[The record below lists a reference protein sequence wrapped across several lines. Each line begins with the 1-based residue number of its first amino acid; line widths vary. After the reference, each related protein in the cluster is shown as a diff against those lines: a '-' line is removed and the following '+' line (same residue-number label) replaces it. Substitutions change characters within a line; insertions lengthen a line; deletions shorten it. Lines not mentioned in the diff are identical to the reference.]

1 MARGALCDGQT
12 AKSRGPSAP
21 SAGSNEDRV
30 RAETFAAAIGKIFLV
45 SFGGAASER
54 SLIDDC
60 LQEMAATNEELARA
74 VDTLSALQAIAE
86 RARTVTNADY
96 AAVATFADSPILQR
110 FIYTGIDEQL
120 ARRLGSPPEG
130 RGLLGL
136 LTQQSVPLRLDDLRQ
151 HESFTGWPDGHPE
164 MGPFLGMPILA
175 SGRPIGSL
183 YMTRRVGGAPFTA
196 RDELSAAVLALQ
208 AAQQLNMATVR
219 DRLARMYLLEERERF
234 ARDLHD
240 GTIQSLYALGL
251 ELDSLAQR
259 EDFPAEARQ
268 GLDSA
273 VERLNELIGD
283 IRSYINLL
291 ESENPPH
298 SPELSRDIHFVVRQ
312 LVPPGVDTI
321 VNVTAAALREM
332 TSHQAEQ
339 LLYIT
344 REAISNAVRHGNPTK
359 IAIDIRQSAD
369 ETTLTIQDNGI
380 GFDPATQRTGLG
392 AVTMRTRAEA
402 LGGVLS
408 IIGIPG
414 MGTTVRVAI
423 PRGETEAEEQ

>member
-1 MARGALCDGQT
+1 MRIV
-12 AKSRGPSAP
+12 
-21 SAGSNEDRV
+21 SAG
-30 RAETFAAAIGKIFLV
+30 
-45 SFGGAASER
+45 GGAASER
-54 SLIDDC
+54 SLIEDC

-74 VDTLSALQAIAE
+74 IDTMSALRAIAE

-110 FIYTGIDEQL
+110 FIYTGIDEDV
-120 ARRLGSPPEG
+120 ARKLGNPPVG

-136 LTQQSVPLRLDDLRQ
+136 LSKRDVPLRLDDLRE
-151 HESFTGWPDGHPE
+151 HESFTGWPAGHPE
-164 MGPFLGMPILA
+164 MGPFIGMPILA
-175 SGRPIGSL
+175 GGRSIGSL
-183 YMTRRVGGAPFTA
+183 YMTRRVGAPPFTT
-196 RDELSAAVLALQ
+196 RDELSAGVLALQ
-208 AAQQLNMATVR
+208 AAQQLNVATIR
-219 DRLARMYLLEERERF
+219 DRLARVHLLEERERF

-251 ELDSLAQR
+251 ELDSLAER

-268 GLDSA
+268 GLANA

-291 ESENPPH
+291 EADNPPH

-312 LVPPGVDTI
+312 LVPAGVDTI
-321 VNVTAAALREM
+321 VNITAAALREL
-332 TSHQAEQ
+332 TSYQAEQ

-344 REAISNAVRHGNPTK
+344 REAVSNAVRHGNPTRL
-359 IAIDIRQSAD
+359 AIDLRQSAR
-369 ETTLTIQDNGI
+369 ETTLTVQDNGV

-392 AVTMRTRAEA
+392 TVTMRTRAEA
-402 LGGVLS
+402 LGGTLH

-414 MGTTVRVAI
+414 MGTTVRVVI
-423 PRGETEAEEQ
+423 PRDQADSEEP